1 MGKVVFN
8 MTVSVDGFVA
18 GPNDR
23 PGNGLGDGGDDLFN
37 WYFSGDTEISV
48 GSGSPMLKVSEPS
61 AEFLKDAMANYG
73 AGVWGRK
80 TFDIARAWGGHPP
93 GKISANS
100 SSAFIITHNV
110 PQEWVYEGSPFIFV
124 TDGVAS
130 AIRQAK
136 QAAGDKDVVVC
147 TASILQQ
154 CLNLGLMDEIHIDVT
169 PLLLGK
175 GVRLFDN
182 LNIKPIELEHIGVV
196 AAPGVTHLGFRV
208 VK

>member
-8 MTVSVDGFVA
+8 MTVSLDGFVA
-18 GPNDR
+18 GPNDG
-23 PGNGLGDGGDDLFN
+23 PENGLGDGGDALFN
-37 WYFSGDTEISV
+37 WYFSGDTEIPISDGNMV
-48 GSGSPMLKVSEPS
+48 LKVSPQS
-61 AEFLKDAMANYG
+61 AEILNQSFETYG

-93 GKISANS
+93 CSPS
-100 SSAFIITHNV
+100 FIVTHTT
-110 PQEWVYEGSPFIFV
+110 PQEWVYEGSPFTFV
-124 TDGVAS
+124 TDGVES

-136 QAAGDKDVVVC
+136 QVAGDKDVVVC

-154 CLNLGLMDEIHIDVT
+154 CLNAGLMDEIHIDMA

-175 GVRLFDN
+175 GVRLFDH
-182 LNIKPIELEHIGVV
+182 LDIKPIELERIRVIE
-196 AAPGVTHLGFRV
+196 APGVTHLGFRV